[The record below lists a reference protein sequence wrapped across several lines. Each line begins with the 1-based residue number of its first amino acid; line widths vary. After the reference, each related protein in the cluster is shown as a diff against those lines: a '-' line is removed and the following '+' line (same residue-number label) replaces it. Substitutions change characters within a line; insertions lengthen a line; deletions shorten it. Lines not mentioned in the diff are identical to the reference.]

1 VNWTEL
7 EAWTADV
14 TSRGLLAELFV
25 VDEEL
30 DVTMYRL
37 GYAEIAGNQ
46 ATWAMLSSEQ
56 IDALRTGWSSRIAR
70 GEGWYIPS
78 DREWPW
84 GAIGVEHLS
93 GRHLRNEEGLWLSS
107 NSKKLPYRVTSPSM
121 TI

>member
-7 EAWTADV
+7 EAWTAEV

-25 VDEEL
+25 IDEEL

-46 ATWAMLSSEQ
+46 ATWATLSSEQ

-84 GAIGVEHLS
+84 ACHWRRTPFRAAPSEMRKGCGFLQT
-93 GRHLRNEEGLWLSS
+93 RRNFHAE
-107 NSKKLPYRVTSPSM
+107 SPRPL
-121 TI
+121 